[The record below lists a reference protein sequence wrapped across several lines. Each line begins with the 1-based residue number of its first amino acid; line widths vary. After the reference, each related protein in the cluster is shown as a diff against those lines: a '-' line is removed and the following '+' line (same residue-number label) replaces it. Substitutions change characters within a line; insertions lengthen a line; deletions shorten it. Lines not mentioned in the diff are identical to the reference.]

1 MMDETAMLADNE
13 YDTYDE
19 EDDEDD
25 DEELDRPAER
35 WAPLGAA
42 ATTSAVPTES
52 RYSNLDINL
61 SWVQCGFIK
70 YVIDESVWMCKL

>member
-1 MMDETAMLADNE
+1 MLADNE

-52 RYSNLDINL
+52 R
-61 SWVQCGFIK
+61 
-70 YVIDESVWMCKL
+70 